1 MTEQK
6 GLDKVLSLEEPCQ
19 ENFLK
24 CAVCRVLG
32 VVVQVSEGLDFAD
45 GHARAVLVLG
55 IPYPNVKDTK
65 VGMKKKY
72 NDEGSRSRTLLSGD
86 LWYMQQAFRYSTDG
100 SPSAGY
106 TNSAILFL

>member
-1 MTEQK
+1 M
-6 GLDKVLSLEEPCQ
+6 
-19 ENFLK
+19 
-24 CAVCRVLG
+24 
-32 VVVQVSEGLDFAD
+32 QVSEGLDFAD

-100 SPSAGY
+100 YPSAGSR
-106 TNSAILFL
+106 N